1 MSYET
6 KLFLLENGR
15 VATLFNSAKKIMKEI
30 PSEFDELMYSNEQHQ
45 IRHNNQ
51 FGISFQ

>member
-30 PSEFDELMYSNEQHQ
+30 PSEFDVKRPSKHQ
-45 IRHNNQ
+45 ISQNN
-51 FGISFQ
+51 